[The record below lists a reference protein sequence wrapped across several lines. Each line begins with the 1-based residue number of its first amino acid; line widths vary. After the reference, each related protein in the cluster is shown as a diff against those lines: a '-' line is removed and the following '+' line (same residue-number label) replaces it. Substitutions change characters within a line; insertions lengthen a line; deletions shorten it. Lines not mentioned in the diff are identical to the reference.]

1 MGNKYLDS
9 WDDFEAHRSGKS
21 TGGSLIPFD
30 GVSSSK
36 HVKKKSSL
44 SDHGHGSGERCYHK
58 HPALKLP
65 GTELVIYGGSCSS
78 PAVHDADVY
87 IGFDHGMKFT
97 ARHWPWRKGDELLFE
112 ITDMSAPKNVADF
125 RALVTWTKIQLEAGR
140 KVHAGCI
147 GGHGRTGTFFAAL
160 VSEFGEKDAIAYV
173 RKHYCDKAVESG
185 AQIAFLKEHFDVTPV
200 KASKS
205 CFDSGHGSA
214 NKAAGQGGKGSYKC
228 VDSPSCIWGAP

>member
-9 WDDFEAHRSGKS
+9 WDEFEAHKAGKT
-21 TGGSLIPFD
+21 TGSSLVSFD
-30 GVSSSK
+30 DGK
-36 HVKKKSSL
+36 KGKKK

-87 IGFDHGMKFT
+87 IGFDHGMKLT
-97 ARHWPWRKGDELLFE
+97 ARSWPWRKGDEVLFE
-112 ITDMSAPKNVADF
+112 ITDMSAPKHPADF

-147 GGHGRTGTFFAAL
+147 GGHGRTGTFFAAI

-185 AQIAFLKEHFDVTPV
+185 AQIAFLKEHFGVIPV
-200 KASKS
+200 QASKTGFDGGSTSNKAS
-205 CFDSGHGSA
+205 A
-214 NKAAGQGGKGSYKC
+214 QGGKGSYRC
-228 VDSPSCIWGAP
+228 VDSPSCIWGQI